1 VTQTLLDS
9 VPRYGSYDA
18 LVDASSSRNSD
29 RWALLTGAAA
39 AIGASLCCVVPLV
52 LVSLGISGAWLAS
65 LTALEPYRPWF
76 AISALAALAFAGWR
90 LYGPASRCE
99 DDRVCAEPRVLRR
112 RRRMLWMAVAVIVPL
127 LLFPYYIDWFV

>member
-1 VTQTLLDS
+1 MDTST
-9 VPRYGSYDA
+9 
-18 LVDASSSRNSD
+18 SRTSP

-65 LTALEPYRPWF
+65 LTALEPYRPLF
-76 AISALAALAFAGWR
+76 ATAALVSLAIAAWR

-99 DDRVCAEPRVLRR
+99 EGRICAEPRVLLRR
-112 RRRMLWMAVAVIVPL
+112 RRLLWIAIAAIAPL
-127 LLFPYYIDWFV
+127 LLFPYYITWFV

>member
-1 VTQTLLDS
+1 
-9 VPRYGSYDA
+9 
-18 LVDASSSRNSD
+18 VDASPSRTSP

-39 AIGASLCCVVPLV
+39 AIGASLCCVVPLL

-76 AISALAALAFAGWR
+76 AGLAIVALTFAGWR

-99 DDRVCAEPRVLRR
+99 DGRFCGDPRVLRR
-112 RRRMLWMAVAVIVPL
+112 RRRLLWIAVAAILPL
-127 LLFPYYIDWFV
+127 LLFPYYINWFL